1 MEKHSTISETS
12 MIIPSGVKTILD
24 TLKKSGYESY
34 MVGGSV
40 RDYISGTAVP
50 KDYDIA
56 TNALPEEL
64 ITLFLKTIP
73 TGIKH
78 GTITVVINKEGYE
91 VTTYRID
98 GKYLNNRRPEA
109 VTFVSNLKEDL
120 ARRDFTINALAS
132 NGEDGII
139 DYFGGL
145 EDLKNRIIRAV
156 GEPNKRFKEDA
167 LRMLRAI
174 RFAAT
179 LEFHIEEKTQEA
191 IKVNCHL
198 ILNISS
204 ERIRDEL
211 CKMLVASNSTMALKL
226 LEETKL
232 LGFILPELQK
242 AVGFNQLNPH
252 HDKDIFNH
260 TLSVV
265 ENCPLSLNLRLA
277 ALLHDIAKPD
287 CFTLDKDGIGHFYGH
302 DKKSVIL
309 SQQILK
315 RFKFDNESISE
326 ISILVKEHMN
336 VLEKPTDASVKRLIN
351 RVSVDLIF
359 DLFALQRADA
369 LGSSFPEIR
378 LEQID
383 RVEKKTR
390 AILKSKVPLSISDI
404 AVNGRD
410 LIAEFSLRPGQ
421 EIGNMLKFLLD
432 KTLENP
438 ELNSKEQLL
447 AIIYDEYFKIV
458 SIKPLLRRN
467 IIRDVK
473 SERRYLYEE

>member
-1 MEKHSTISETS
+1 MKKQSTISETS
-12 MIIPSGVKTILD
+12 MIIPDGVKTILD
-24 TLKKSGYESY
+24 TLKKNGYEAY
-34 MVGGSV
+34 IVGGSV
-40 RDYISGTAVP
+40 RDFIMGISVP

-64 ITLFLKTIP
+64 ITIFLRTIP

-78 GTITVVINKEGYE
+78 GTVTVMVGYESYE
-91 VTTYRID
+91 VTTYRVD
-98 GKYLNNRRPEA
+98 GKYVDNRRPED
-109 VTFVSNLKEDL
+109 VTFVSNLQEDL
-120 ARRDFTINALAS
+120 ARRDFTINALAF
-132 NGEDGII
+132 NGENGVI

-145 EDLKNRIIRAV
+145 VDLENKIIRAV

-174 RFAAT
+174 RFAAR
-179 LEFHIEEKTQEA
+179 LEFHIEEKTLVA
-191 IKVNCHL
+191 IKDNCHL

-211 CKMLVASNSTMALKL
+211 CEMLISNNSTISLKL

-242 AVGFNQLNPH
+242 TVGFNQLNPH
-252 HDKDIFNH
+252 HNKDIFNH
-260 TLSVV
+260 TLAVV
-265 ENCPLSLNLRLA
+265 ENCPQEINLRIA
-277 ALLHDIAKPD
+277 ALLHDIGKPD
-287 CFTLDKDGIGHFYGH
+287 CFTLDSFGIGHFYGH
-302 DKKSVIL
+302 DKKGIMITE
-309 SQQILK
+309 QILK
-315 RFKFDNESISE
+315 RFRFDNESISK

-336 VLEKPTDASVKRLIN
+336 VLEKPTAASVKRLIN

-359 DLFALQRADA
+359 NLFALQRADA
-369 LGSSFPEIR
+369 LGSSFPQIR

-390 AILKSKVPLSISDI
+390 AILESKVPLSISDL
-404 AVNGRD
+404 AVNGKD
-410 LIAEFSLRPGQ
+410 IIEEFSLKPGQ
-421 EIGNMLKFLLD
+421 EIGNMLRFLLD

-447 AIIYDEYFKIV
+447 DVIYEKYINSKQ
-458 SIKPLLRRN
+458 SH
-467 IIRDVK
+467 
-473 SERRYLYEE
+473 